1 MAKNK
6 GTTEKAIPKS
16 NKLMYDSIVEVLKIR
31 SLYDMNI
38 LTENEINIK
47 SLEKNFYD
55 CGCKLAAKAFANT
68 TVFE

>member
-1 MAKNK
+1 
-6 GTTEKAIPKS
+6 
-16 NKLMYDSIVEVLKIR
+16 
-31 SLYDMNI
+31 MNI

-55 CGCKLAAKAFANT
+55 CGCKLAAEALANT

>member
-55 CGCKLAAKAFANT
+55 YGCKLAAEAFANT
-68 TVFE
+68 KKY

>member
-55 CGCKLAAKAFANT
+55 YGCKLAAEAFANT

>member
-6 GTTEKAIPKS
+6 GTTEKVIPKL

-55 CGCKLAAKAFANT
+55 CGCKLAAEAFANT